1 MQEERRGYRG
11 QLAHADCAELAVR
24 ELLSALLWDPVEERF
39 EPSRLPASSR
49 AALQAFYARAAHGGA
64 YAPDASAKW
73 HAMVSNLPG
82 VTYLSGERGQ
92 RYEMAP
98 TASSVLCTLSHLL
111 RAPLTNLADLEAIW
125 REAQPERAVR
135 LRLRA
140 HPVGVQIEMRDGP
153 RTASAANA
161 TTAAAATATTAAATE
176 GLPAG
181 DGVVLRLVLAEGLKH
196 AFALRPWQVSH
207 ASNSE

>member
-1 MQEERRGYRG
+1 M
-11 QLAHADCAELAVR
+11 
-24 ELLSALLWDPVEERF
+24 
-39 EPSRLPASSR
+39 
-49 AALQAFYARAAHGGA
+49 
-64 YAPDASAKW
+64 
-73 HAMVSNLPG
+73 
-82 VTYLSGERGQ
+82 
-92 RYEMAP
+92 
-98 TASSVLCTLSHLL
+98 
-111 RAPLTNLADLEAIW
+111 
-125 REAQPERAVR
+125 R

-153 RTASAANA
+153 CTASAANT

-181 DGVVLRLVLAEGLKH
+181 DRVVLRLVLAEGLKH